1 MRVEQLHLA
10 RDLPAV
16 RRIMQLQQDMER
28 QEEEERARLGA
39 TQLVPLEELVARA
52 F

>member
-10 RDLPAV
+10 KDLPAV
-16 RRIMQLQQDMER
+16 RPIMQSQQDMER

-39 TQLVPLEELVARA
+39 TQLVPLEVLAAPA